1 MFLLIVSL
9 QVWINMLQVSF
20 RLKNADITPSF
31 KRGDRNLKDNYRPVS
46 ISSIISKIFNDA
58 FFNTLRIL
66 WSCCSEDTNVGSGGH
81 ITHNTVS

>member
-1 MFLLIVSL
+1 
-9 QVWINMLQVSF
+9 MLQVSF

-58 FFNTLRIL
+58 FL
-66 WSCCSEDTNVGSGGH
+66 
-81 ITHNTVS
+81 THYEFYGAVALKIPMWVQEGI